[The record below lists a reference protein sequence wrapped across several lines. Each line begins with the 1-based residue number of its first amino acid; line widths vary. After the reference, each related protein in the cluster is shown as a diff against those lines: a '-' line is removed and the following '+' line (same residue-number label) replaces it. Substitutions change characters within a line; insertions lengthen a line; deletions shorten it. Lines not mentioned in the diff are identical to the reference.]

1 MRWIVISGMVI
12 GFVML
17 KITSDLPFLE
27 LPETFLPSAKVNEA
41 PDNLRNLARTAA
53 IMHSLPVKLFIAQVE
68 AESKFQTKAVSC
80 AGALGIAQIMPSTAQ
95 SWRVDPHDP
104 LASLDVMATK
114 MAEYWHTYQA
124 QGHDAHIA
132 YQLALSAY
140 NAGPGRVAQYKGVPP
155 YEETRNYVRKIM
167 TEAEF

>member
-1 MRWIVISGMVI
+1 LLPI
-12 GFVML
+12 G
-17 KITSDLPFLE
+17 T
-27 LPETFLPSAKVNEA
+27 VNTA
-41 PDNLRNLARTAA
+41 PDNLKNLASTAA
-53 IMHSLPVKLFIAQVE
+53 ILHNLPVKLFIAQVE
-68 AESKFQTKAVSC
+68 AESNFQTEATSPV
-80 AGALGIAQIMPSTAQ
+80 GALGIAQIMPTTAQ

-104 LASLDVMATK
+104 LASLDVMAAK

-124 QGHDAHIA
+124 QGHDKYIA

-167 TEAEF
+167 MQAEF